1 MRWCLE
7 LQNYQYTIEH
17 RPNVCMQYVDA
28 LSRVHNILVL
38 QKNSFEQTLA
48 LKQNTDQNIM
58 KLKYELETKEHPLY
72 ELQNN
77 LVYRKVDNGV
87 VFYVLETMEFNILHT
102 YNEMG
107 HFGIGKTAELIS
119 CTYWFPNMRQKI
131 KEYVSNCLKC
141 IEFNPKSR
149 PKEGFLHNIPKGKL
163 PFECIHID
171 HYGPLEK
178 TGKRNKY
185 IFEIIDGFSKFVR
198 FFACKNTKMEE
209 VVEHLQTYFNCY
221 SRPRVIISDRGS
233 CFISQFFEDF
243 TKENNIQHILIASGA
258 PRASGQIE
266 RMNRLLTPLLG
277 KFVDKKFIN
286 WGS

>member
-17 RPNVCMQYVDA
+17 RPNVCMQHVDA

-38 QKNSFEQTLA
+38 QKNSFEQTSA

-72 ELQNN
+72 ELRNN

-87 VFYVLETMEFNILHT
+87 VFYVPETMEFNILHT

-119 CTYWFPNMRQKI
+119 RTYWFPNMRQKI

-141 IEFNPKSR
+141 IEF
-149 PKEGFLHNIPKGKL
+149 
-163 PFECIHID
+163 
-171 HYGPLEK
+171 
-178 TGKRNKY
+178 
-185 IFEIIDGFSKFVR
+185 
-198 FFACKNTKMEE
+198 
-209 VVEHLQTYFNCY
+209 
-221 SRPRVIISDRGS
+221 
-233 CFISQFFEDF
+233 
-243 TKENNIQHILIASGA
+243 
-258 PRASGQIE
+258 
-266 RMNRLLTPLLG
+266 
-277 KFVDKKFIN
+277 
-286 WGS
+286 